1 MKVTNIEHSGICK
14 QTAIILITGVL
25 FLLTSAIGPGLQ
37 GQSVHGFVYEKND
50 QNQRLPL
57 TGVNVYWL
65 GTTHGTFTDAYGNFV
80 LSVNGNS
87 DRRLVFSFLGYGK
100 DTITVSS
107 DFQHVEIEMQPDQQ
121 MLGEVEVV
129 GKTDDTYLS
138 RLNPQYAQVITG
150 GELERAACCSLAES
164 FETNASVDVS
174 YSDAI
179 SGARQI
185 QLLGLSGLYSQIM
198 TEGVPL
204 ISGLAAPYGLRY
216 IPGPWME
223 SIEISK
229 GSSTVAHGYESI
241 TGQINVEYKKPEKS
255 EKLYLNLYGN
265 SNLRIELNGNG
276 TIRINDKLSTMLL
289 VHGSDRRHKFDRNGD
304 GFMDLP
310 LSTTLTAMNR
320 WDYIN
325 PGKLSS
331 RFAVKYLYEDRNGGQ
346 MTFDR
351 KSFKF
356 DTSGISN
363 NTKKYGIGI
372 TTNRLEMFWKNR
384 FLLGPFKNTSMDI
397 NFSGINHQQDGFYG
411 INKYHGHEQRFHAMA
426 AISTGFNENM
436 HKISVGVNYYVDD
449 FSENYAQNQLSYNNP
464 LSFVRTGNGF
474 NQLTGDTL
482 MNINMDRTEWVAGGF
497 LEYTFDLCPLF
508 ILIAGVRVDYNNLYG
523 VLFTPRLH
531 LRHQVNESLII
542 RGSVGK
548 GYRTA
553 NLLAENSNLFVS
565 QRVWHMNETLDQE
578 EAWNFG
584 FNISKDFNLFKR
596 KAQFVFDIYQT
607 SFVNQVIVDVD
618 SIPTEVFFYN
628 LDGNSYAIS
637 LQGQLIFRPLE
648 GFVVTAAFRLNDV
661 KVTEGGRLK
670 TKAMVNAYK
679 GLISLS
685 YTTRTELWK
694 FDLTGQLNG
703 PSRLP
708 DSHKL
713 PQEFKQSSHSP
724 VWFNLMAQVSRKIN
738 KFEIYLGGENLTN
751 FRQPDPIRQ
760 YEEPYRP
767 YFDGSIVWGP
777 ITGISVYAG
786 VRFTLR

>member
-1 MKVTNIEHSGICK
+1 LTITGIYKHSG
-14 QTAIILITGVL
+14 IILITGVL
-25 FLLTSAIGPGLQ
+25 FLLTSTIGPGLQ
-37 GQSVHGFVYEKND
+37 GQSVHGFVYEQND
-50 QNQRLPL
+50 RNQQIPL
-57 TGVNVYWL
+57 VGVNVYWL
-65 GTTHGTFTDAYGNFV
+65 GTTQGTFTDAEGNFV
-80 LSVNGNS
+80 LSTGGNT
-87 DRRLVFSFLGYGK
+87 DHRLVFSLVGYTK
-100 DTITVSS
+100 DTIAVST
-107 DFQHVEIEMQPDQQ
+107 DFQSVELEMHPDELL
-121 MLGEVEVV
+121 LGEVEVV
-129 GKTDDTYLS
+129 GRIEDSYLS
-138 RLNPQYAQVITG
+138 RLNPQYTQVITG
-150 GELERAACCSLAES
+150 GELERAACCNLAES

-198 TEGVPL
+198 TENVPL
-204 ISGLAAPYGLRY
+204 ISGLAAPYGLTY

-223 SIEISK
+223 SIQISK
-229 GSSTVAHGYESI
+229 GSSTVANGYESI
-241 TGQINVEYKKPEKS
+241 TGQINVEYKKPEDS
-255 EKLYLNLYGN
+255 EKLFLNLYGN
-265 SNLRIELNGNG
+265 SNLRVELNGNG

-320 WDYIN
+320 WDFIN
-325 PGKLSS
+325 PGKFSS

-346 MTFDR
+346 MAFDPN
-351 KSFKF
+351 SFTF

-363 NTKKYGIGI
+363 NKKKYGIGI

-384 FLLGPFKNTSMDI
+384 FLLGQFGNTSMDV
-397 NFSGINHQQDGFYG
+397 NFSGINHHQDGYYG
-411 INKYHGHEQRFHAMA
+411 INKYHGHEQRFHAMG

-436 HKISVGVNYYVDD
+436 HKISAGISYSLDD
-449 FSENYAQNQLSYNNP
+449 YSENYAQHQLSYDKY
-464 LSFVRTGNGF
+464 LSSGMMSNG
-474 NQLTGDTL
+474 LYPITRDTL
-482 MNINMDRTEWVAGGF
+482 VNLNMDRTEWVAGAF

-531 LRHQVNESLII
+531 LRHQINESMII

-565 QRVWHMNETLDQE
+565 QRVWHLNETLDQE

-584 FNISKDFNLFKR
+584 FNLAKDFNLFKR
-596 KAQFVFDIYQT
+596 DAQVSFDIYQT

-628 LDGNSYAIS
+628 LDGSSYSIS
-637 LQGQLIFRPLE
+637 LQTQLTVRPIE

-670 TKAMVNAYK
+670 TKAMANAYK
-679 GLISLS
+679 GLLSLS
-685 YTTRTELWK
+685 YTTLSEQWE

-703 PSRLP
+703 PARLP
-708 DSHKL
+708 DSDKL
-713 PQEFKQSSHSP
+713 PEEFKQSSYSP

-738 KFEIYLGGENLTN
+738 KFEIYVGGENLTN
-751 FRQPDPIRQ
+751 FRQLDPIRQ
-760 YEEPYRP
+760 YQAPYRP
-767 YFDGSIVWGP
+767 YFDGSMVWGP

-786 VRFTLR
+786 VRYTLK

>member
-1 MKVTNIEHSGICK
+1 MTIPGIYK
-14 QTAIILITGVL
+14 HVGIILITGVL
-25 FLLTSAIGPGLQ
+25 FLLTSTIGPGLQ
-37 GQSVHGFVYEKND
+37 GQSVHGFVYEHND
-50 QNQRLPL
+50 RNQQIPL
-57 TGVNVYWL
+57 VGVNVYWL
-65 GTTHGTFTDAYGNFV
+65 GTTQGAFTDAEGNFV
-80 LSVNGNS
+80 LPAGGIT
-87 DRRLVFSFLGYGK
+87 DHRLVFSLLGFGK
-100 DTITVSS
+100 DTIAVSTDLQS
-107 DFQHVEIEMQPDQQ
+107 VELEMHPDELL
-121 MLGEVEVV
+121 LGEVEVV
-129 GKTDDTYLS
+129 GRIEDSYLS
-138 RLNPQYAQVITG
+138 RLNTQYTQVITG
-150 GELERAACCSLAES
+150 GELDRAACCNLAES

-198 TEGVPL
+198 AENVPL
-204 ISGLAAPYGLRY
+204 ISGLAAPYGLSY

-223 SIEISK
+223 SIQISK
-229 GSSTVAHGYESI
+229 GSSTVANGYESI
-241 TGQINVEYKKPEKS
+241 TGQINVEYKKPEES
-255 EKLYLNLYGN
+255 EKLFLNLYGN
-265 SNLRIELNGNG
+265 SNLRVELNGNG

-289 VHGSDRRHKFDRNGD
+289 IQGSDRRHKFDRNDD

-320 WDYIN
+320 WDFIN
-325 PGKLSS
+325 PGKFSS

-346 MTFDR
+346 MAFNR
-351 KSFKF
+351 KSFTF

-384 FLLGPFKNTSMDI
+384 FLLGQFGNTSMDI
-397 NFSGINHQQDGFYG
+397 SFSGINHQQDGFYG

-426 AISTGFNENM
+426 DISTGFNENM
-436 HKISVGVNYYVDD
+436 HKISAGLNYSLDNY
-449 FSENYAQNQLSYNNP
+449 SENYTQHQLSYEKP
-464 LSFVRTGNGF
+464 LSFGMMSNGLF
-474 NQLTGDTL
+474 PLKGDTL
-482 MNINMDRTEWVAGGF
+482 VNFNMDRTEWVAGAF
-497 LEYTFDLCPLF
+497 IEYTFDLCPLF

-531 LRHQVNESLII
+531 LRHQINESLII

-565 QRVWHMNETLDQE
+565 QRIWHMNESLDQE

-584 FNISKDFNLFKR
+584 FNLTKDFNLFKR
-596 KAQFVFDIYQT
+596 DAQFVFDIYQT

-637 LQGQLIFRPLE
+637 LQAQVTVRPIE
-648 GFVVTAAFRLNDV
+648 GFLVTAAFRFNDV

-679 GLISLS
+679 GLLTLS
-685 YTTRTELWK
+685 YNTLSELWN

-703 PSRLP
+703 SARLP
-708 DSHKL
+708 ESDKL
-713 PQEFKQSSHSP
+713 PEEFKQSSYSP
-724 VWFNLMAQVSRKIN
+724 AWFNLMAQVSRKIN
-738 KFEIYLGGENLTN
+738 KFEIYVGGENLTN

-760 YEEPYRP
+760 YEAPYRP
-767 YFDGSIVWGP
+767 YFDGSMVWGP
-777 ITGISVYAG
+777 MTGISVYAG
-786 VRFTLR
+786 VRFTIK